1 MVLPVLS
8 PRADPGLHHDAG
20 APGPAGPQAAS
31 DAAVVALKTLSTF
44 SGAAGGCITPR
55 GRGRPCGN
63 GRDSRLKQVP
73 TKHKSES
80 AHRRFLEYRRVAGG
94 QSAREL
100 VRATEQHAEEILK
113 QLQSVDNG
121 VTDARK
127 IHDVAIASMTLLIG
141 VALPLLRQLSGIE
154 GSQDSKAETVAFAI
168 EQQLDPKTPSPAS
181 TSRSSVASARDI
193 RGTEGS
199 PVSSSSP
206 FSEPSRSSSD
216 TNGKVLEWSGLSELG
231 PVGSVAPGSKKR
243 SRDSDQSR
251 QNCVHAPFTMRF
263 ANSVF
268 QGRGVHDF
276 GRVNETRKYVREA
289 ARLGIE
295 TIHPVRLFLDSS
307 EAAEAV
313 ISHPKNASLLQLDG
327 VSGALVVWSESGGLA
342 NDLTRSGIADMMLDA
357 NEQPPQDARSSYGA
371 RERPLPVPCLKT
383 CSCCPI
389 NTPFGRA
396 CNGGGHAGSASESAT
411 VSVSMDGCVIEN
423 DDWMDWGVAKY
434 ERYDP
439 KCYLRYNSRSA
450 HVQPSMDATPLWVF
464 CHHEDLDDA
473 VWILPESELQET
485 DSEMQ
490 QPAGRDPGG
499 EERRY
504 GAHWLRQMD
513 YLEQKLRTTFKKC
526 EEDRLDE
533 ARKLGWLRRD
543 IDWVQPSRPGQQSN
557 HHDDVGSRMVVA
569 TVQVPRVGPRKPEA
583 SSSGLLSNSGV
594 RYRRLRIAE
603 ARLLYLCAAIRE
615 HREGSLIH
623 GTADELRLAA
633 VRAVLDDLPLEFLRC
648 LAKDPRV
655 QGCAVMSA
663 KRMRKKVLRELKEEA
678 AAARKD
684 PMTVLKATIEHSSR
698 AGSIKAYRGM
708 EHILNKSGF
717 GHCLPSAE
725 QMASAKKGIMR
736 LAEHDLEI
744 FETRD
749 GYRISLRRAVEMEA
763 SRIMQTVAT
772 TDSGKVTVRSVG
784 VQPGGHGWQDEF
796 DIKITFDAR
805 RVTRHGSQTE
815 VMLVFI
821 PKGREG
827 VDRCQ
832 KAVHHRTIAIWAGK
846 DSKENVQQNLVEMLK
861 EAKQLEDE
869 GIVFSVGADSFLTVQ
884 ESGEYAT
891 WLNRP
896 EEERKRLKA
905 SLADESFHNVGIRFW
920 VPADMLAQCS
930 LLGQGCAGNLYC
942 PHCSAHKETRHIP
955 FELRLVEKSVNF
967 RKFADSVDMKAET
980 LWTINTCE
988 PSQDRRSNWRFSE
1001 EGLRFMTA
1009 PSSLVVQVPSAP
1021 AAPKGSGGS
1030 SGCKNS
1036 GKVQGKAAAVQNG
1049 PAVPAHAPSTIGKA
1063 TKKRQSKKNKATP
1076 KPAVSSAADCVSTSN
1091 RDSTGRVL
1099 GPDKLSDKLTS
1110 WRSHGSECNCSG
1122 CMIPANTVVRT
1133 MLTPGFSRKSEF
1145 LDEHWP
1151 QMTSARCPFCAL
1163 HCLMRVTE
1171 ALFQQI
1177 CQFGMAG
1184 GEHHL
1189 RRLNEALAS
1198 AGFKSKKFEKLRH
1211 FDSKNYEKLSFLG
1224 HESLHLLKQGAN
1236 GERNIALILK
1246 SIWPQGDAPQ
1256 RADEVNGDRF
1266 VARSIDLWE
1275 QWAKVVELMTERDP
1289 EELRKKN
1296 GFATFGKEC
1305 RDFCFLFQ
1313 AMFHKTQCK
1322 GFYLHTLMAHAGDF
1336 MRELEKHGMCLGM
1349 MSNSGAERRHEYG
1362 RRAFKR
1368 SLCGGCWAKHDEA
1381 LALKRNLSAFLTL
1394 REVLTWQYGADL
1406 WTHEMATRAARNSG
1420 DAMETEGIESRRR
1433 MVQRALAELASKE
1446 DRPPLLSMEEQEK
1459 ELQYGSDLAEAAQ
1472 CLETGSEGWITV
1484 AHDSSKALEWVKFGG
1499 ERKEGQP
1506 LNPWEMEAADGSLS
1520 VLVGRD
1526 PRLTNGMAD
1535 WLSDRSGNGSED
1547 GSDSDDGS
1555 EAGARFADLGDFEE
1569 SDSDDIDYDPK
1580 SDPRLVRVLT
1590 VVQSDDFGVSR
1601 LGADDAEL
1609 IQQTA
1614 DGLWTACTAVGR
1626 EGLPTTRS
1634 GGQYTSGGKLMESTE
1649 SEREK
1654 RARREPVVHWGARQ
1668 NDVLV

>member
-1 MVLPVLS
+1 
-8 PRADPGLHHDAG
+8 
-20 APGPAGPQAAS
+20 
-31 DAAVVALKTLSTF
+31 
-44 SGAAGGCITPR
+44 
-55 GRGRPCGN
+55 
-63 GRDSRLKQVP
+63 
-73 TKHKSES
+73 
-80 AHRRFLEYRRVAGG
+80 
-94 QSAREL
+94 
-100 VRATEQHAEEILK
+100 
-113 QLQSVDNG
+113 
-121 VTDARK
+121 
-127 IHDVAIASMTLLIG
+127 
-141 VALPLLRQLSGIE
+141 
-154 GSQDSKAETVAFAI
+154 
-168 EQQLDPKTPSPAS
+168 
-181 TSRSSVASARDI
+181 
-193 RGTEGS
+193 
-199 PVSSSSP
+199 
-206 FSEPSRSSSD
+206 
-216 TNGKVLEWSGLSELG
+216 
-231 PVGSVAPGSKKR
+231 
-243 SRDSDQSR
+243 
-251 QNCVHAPFTMRF
+251 
-263 ANSVF
+263 
-268 QGRGVHDF
+268 
-276 GRVNETRKYVREA
+276 
-289 ARLGIE
+289 
-295 TIHPVRLFLDSS
+295 
-307 EAAEAV
+307 
-313 ISHPKNASLLQLDG
+313 
-327 VSGALVVWSESGGLA
+327 
-342 NDLTRSGIADMMLDA
+342 
-357 NEQPPQDARSSYGA
+357 
-371 RERPLPVPCLKT
+371 
-383 CSCCPI
+383 
-389 NTPFGRA
+389 
-396 CNGGGHAGSASESAT
+396 
-411 VSVSMDGCVIEN
+411 
-423 DDWMDWGVAKY
+423 
-434 ERYDP
+434 
-439 KCYLRYNSRSA
+439 
-450 HVQPSMDATPLWVF
+450 
-464 CHHEDLDDA
+464 
-473 VWILPESELQET
+473 
-485 DSEMQ
+485 
-490 QPAGRDPGG
+490 
-499 EERRY
+499 
-504 GAHWLRQMD
+504 
-513 YLEQKLRTTFKKC
+513 
-526 EEDRLDE
+526 
-533 ARKLGWLRRD
+533 
-543 IDWVQPSRPGQQSN
+543 
-557 HHDDVGSRMVVA
+557 
-569 TVQVPRVGPRKPEA
+569 
-583 SSSGLLSNSGV
+583 
-594 RYRRLRIAE
+594 
-603 ARLLYLCAAIRE
+603 
-615 HREGSLIH
+615 
-623 GTADELRLAA
+623 
-633 VRAVLDDLPLEFLRC
+633 
-648 LAKDPRV
+648 
-655 QGCAVMSA
+655 
-663 KRMRKKVLRELKEEA
+663 
-678 AAARKD
+678 
-684 PMTVLKATIEHSSR
+684 
-698 AGSIKAYRGM
+698 
-708 EHILNKSGF
+708 
-717 GHCLPSAE
+717 
-725 QMASAKKGIMR
+725 
-736 LAEHDLEI
+736 
-744 FETRD
+744 
-749 GYRISLRRAVEMEA
+749 
-763 SRIMQTVAT
+763 MQTVAT

-846 DSKENVQQNLVEMLK
+846 DSKENVQRNLVEMLK

-891 WLNRP
+891 WLTRP
-896 EEERKRLKA
+896 EGERNRLKA

-967 RKFADSVDMKAET
+967 REFADSVDMKAET

-1049 PAVPAHAPSTIGKA
+1049 PAVPAHAPSTIAKTTGK
-1063 TKKRQSKKNKATP
+1063 KQSKKKKTPP

-1110 WRSHGSECNCSG
+1110 WRSHGSECNCPQ

-1133 MLTPGFSRKSEF
+1133 MLTPGFSRKSDF

-1198 AGFKSKKFEKLRH
+1198 AGFKSKKFEKLRY

-1224 HESLHLLKQGAN
+1224 HESLHLLKRGTN

-1322 GFYLHTLMAHAGDF
+1322 AFYLHTLMAHAGDF

-1420 DAMETEGIESRRR
+1420 DAMETEGIESRRHK
-1433 MVQRALAELASKE
+1433 VQSALAELASKA

-1459 ELQYGSDLAEAAQ
+1459 ELQDGSDLAEAAQ

-1484 AHDSSKALEWVKFGG
+1484 AHDSSKALEWVKIGG

-1506 LNPWEMEAADGSLS
+1506 LNPWETEAADGSLS

-1555 EAGARFADLGDFEE
+1555 EAGARFADLGHFEE
-1569 SDSDDIDYDPK
+1569 SDSDDIDYNPELDR
-1580 SDPRLVRVLT
+1580 RLVRVLT
-1590 VVQSDDFGVSR
+1590 VVQSDDFGVSH
-1601 LGADDAEL
+1601 LDADDAEL

-1614 DGLWTACTAVGR
+1614 AGLWTACTAVGR

-1634 GGQYTSGGKLMESTE
+1634 GGQHTSGGKLMESTR

-1654 RARREPVVHWGARQ
+1654 RARREPVVHWGARAT
-1668 NDVLV
+1668 DVIV